1 MSDYMFMLENHLS
14 ADQNRAVSVVQSAAD
29 RANVNLFLTG
39 GAVRD
44 MLGGFRI
51 RDLDFTVEGNA
62 LKVGKTVAELA
73 RAKVVATDEH
83 RRSVDLLMPGG
94 VTAEIAMARQERWP
108 KPGGQPVINH
118 ASIQEDLLS
127 RDFTVN
133 AIALSLNQAS
143 LGLLLDPNN
152 GLADIEHKELRAVHN
167 RVLLD
172 DPGRL
177 LRLFRFR
184 ARLSYTIEARTQL
197 QYENARLEEMEKHI
211 TGRRLF
217 EELQL
222 TAREPNPGEVLQEL
236 EHEKFLAPFAP
247 FLAGAK
253 LNLAGFARLMKARQ
267 LVPFGVDL
275 QADSLA
281 LFLHLL
287 LEKLAPKEVAALAK
301 ALEMRKAEVDL
312 RLKLASN
319 AKKLEKELRSAKLS
333 KASHL
338 YSLLSQAAGEEI
350 MFLYLTSSQRLVQDR
365 IRNYFQKYIP
375 AAQEIS
381 DRDIA
386 ALGHEPG
393 SPKFKKAKEEMIKA
407 RLDSRP
413 KRPVPEMSEA
423 ATAPV
428 PVPPGPRPHG
438 KTGYGR

>member
-14 ADQNRAVSVVQSAAD
+14 ADQNLAVSMVQAAAAQ
-29 RANVNLFLTG
+29 ANVNLFLTG

-62 LKVGKTVAELA
+62 LKVAKAVAEQA

-83 RRSVDLLMPGG
+83 RRSVDLLLPGG
-94 VTAEIAMARQERWP
+94 VTMEIAMARQERWP
-108 KPGGQPVINH
+108 RAGGQPVITH

-133 AIALSLNQAS
+133 AIALSLNKAS
-143 LGLLLDPNN
+143 MGLLLDPNN
-152 GLADIEHKELRAVHN
+152 GRADIDHKELRAVHN

-184 ARLSYTIEARTQL
+184 VRLGYTIEARTQS
-197 QYENARLEEMEKHI
+197 QYENARLEEMEKRI

-222 TAREPNPGEVLQEL
+222 TAREPSPGEVLQAL

-247 FLAGAK
+247 FLTGPK
-253 LNLAGFARLMKARQ
+253 LNLAGFARLLKARQ

-287 LEKLAPKEVAALAK
+287 LEKLTPKERLALAK
-301 ALEMRKAEVDL
+301 ALGMRKSEL
-312 RLKLASN
+312 ELPLKLAAS
-319 AKKLEKELRSAKLS
+319 AKKLEKELRSAKIS
-333 KASHL
+333 KASHI
-338 YSLLSQAAGEEI
+338 YSLLSQAAGEDI
-350 MFLYLTSSQRLVQDR
+350 MFLYLNSSQRLVQDR

-375 AAQEIS
+375 AAQEIT
-381 DRDIA
+381 DREIA

-393 SPKFKKAKEEMIKA
+393 SPKFKKAKEEMIKV

-413 KRPVPEMSEA
+413 KKPAPETLEG
-423 ATAPV
+423 ATEPAP
-428 PVPPGPRPHG
+428 PPGTRPPG
-438 KTGYGR
+438 RPGYGR

>member
-14 ADQNRAVSVVQSAAD
+14 ADQNRAVSVVQAAAA

-62 LKVGKTVAELA
+62 LKVGKTVAEQA

-133 AIALSLNQAS
+133 AIALSLNRAS

-184 ARLSYTIEARTQL
+184 ARLGYTIEARTQL
-197 QYENARLEEMEKHI
+197 QYENARLEAMEKHI

-222 TAREPNPGEVLQEL
+222 TAREPNPGEVLQAL

-247 FLAGAK
+247 FLTGPK
-253 LNLAGFARLMKARQ
+253 LNLAGFARLLKARQ
-267 LVPFGVDL
+267 LVPFGVDR

-281 LFLHLL
+281 LFLFLL
-287 LEKLAPKEVAALAK
+287 LEKLTPKEVAALAR
-301 ALEMRKAEVDL
+301 AMEMRKSEVDL
-312 RLKLASN
+312 PLKLASN

-333 KASHL
+333 KASQL

-375 AAQEIS
+375 AAQEIT

-393 SPKFKKAKEEMIKA
+393 SPKFKKAKEDMIKA

-413 KRPVPEMSEA
+413 KRPVPEASEIPTEPA
-423 ATAPV
+423 
-428 PVPPGPRPHG
+428 PVPPGSRPHAKG
-438 KTGYGR
+438 GYGR